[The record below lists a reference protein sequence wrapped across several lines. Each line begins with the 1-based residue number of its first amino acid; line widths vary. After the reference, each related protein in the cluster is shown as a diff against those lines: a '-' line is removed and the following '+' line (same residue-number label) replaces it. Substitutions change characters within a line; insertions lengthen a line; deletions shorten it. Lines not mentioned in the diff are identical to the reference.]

1 MHRHPD
7 QPKTV
12 KRSAAAARQQQ
23 QQAKNA
29 SHKTQ
34 ESDTD
39 EFEAEAK
46 QHSG

>member
-1 MHRHPD
+1 MHRHPN

-12 KRSAAAARQQQ
+12 KGSAAAARQQQ
-23 QQAKNA
+23 QTQAPPGM
-29 SHKTQ
+29 Q
-34 ESDTD
+34 ESDTE